1 MTERRIAMAQIELN
15 RERVEILQEILRS
28 HLSELRMEIA
38 NTDTKDF
45 REFLRK
51 RIDFL
56 EQFVYALEKESAGA
70 PREVAS
76 KPLAISFAR

>member
-1 MTERRIAMAQIELN
+1 MAQIELN
-15 RERVEILQEILRS
+15 REKVEILQEILRS

-45 REFLRK
+45 RKFLRE
-51 RIDFL
+51 RIEFL
-56 EQFVYALEKESAGA
+56 EQFVYVLEKESGGA
-70 PREVAS
+70 PRGVSS

>member
-1 MTERRIAMAQIELN
+1 MVQIELN
-15 RERVEILQEILRS
+15 LENVEILQEILRS

-51 RIDFL
+51 RIEFL
-56 EQFVYALEKESAGA
+56 EQFVYALDKER
-70 PREVAS
+70 PREAAN
-76 KPLAISFAR
+76 KPLTISLAR